1 MKLVFFLFLLFSFCK
16 PADPNYRSKPLQNT
30 DYTGFISR
38 NFFQAVVEVPLT
50 KEELTILEERKSCQR
65 EALKKRDGIVLLL
78 LKKIAMEDNWN
89 RKERD
94 LEKERASDTEKA
106 KLKSDEFKKT
116 LAEAKS
122 TSTDD
127 TNTSASASA
136 SASIFDKKIN
146 PTSKAKNPILNRGE
160 FAWFLD
166 TMFIYKEDYSN
177 PEKCSF
183 VFRNIQDKL
192 YERVEKTKLT
202 FIGEDPPSKFKPA
215 DTPQNPTSP
224 TGTTGG
230 TSLTPN
236 TTGLPQP
243 IR

>member
-1 MKLVFFLFLLFSFCK
+1 
-16 PADPNYRSKPLQNT
+16 
-30 DYTGFISR
+30 
-38 NFFQAVVEVPLT
+38 
-50 KEELTILEERKSCQR
+50 
-65 EALKKRDGIVLLL
+65 
-78 LKKIAMEDNWN
+78 MEDNWN

-106 KLKSDEFKKT
+106 KLRSDEFKKT

-127 TNTSASASA
+127 TSASA

-202 FIGEDPPSKFKPA
+202 YIGEDPPSRFKPM
-215 DTPQNPTSP
+215 DPLQNPADP
-224 TGTTGG
+224 TNPTGG
-230 TSLTPN
+230 TNTTPN
-236 TTGLPQP
+236 NTGLPAS

>member
-1 MKLVFFLFLLFSFCK
+1 
-16 PADPNYRSKPLQNT
+16 
-30 DYTGFISR
+30 
-38 NFFQAVVEVPLT
+38 
-50 KEELTILEERKSCQR
+50 
-65 EALKKRDGIVLLL
+65 
-78 LKKIAMEDNWN
+78 MEDNWN

-202 FIGEDPPSKFKPA
+202 YIGEDPPSRFKPM
-215 DTPQNPTSP
+215 DPLQNPADP
-224 TGTTGG
+224 TNPTGG
-230 TSLTPN
+230 TNTTPN
-236 TTGLPQP
+236 NTGLPES
-243 IR
+243 